1 MSAVAAPLGGAVA
14 QAGTPG
20 DLLRR
25 FLRSPAAVVAL
36 AASAG
41 FCVLGFGAPWIA
53 PQNPYDLRQVDIL
66 DSLLPPGSES
76 FSGMTYW
83 LGTDGQ
89 GRDML
94 SAMLYGIRI
103 SLVVGIASGV
113 LALAFGTLVG
123 LVAAYRRGWTDMI
136 LMRIV
141 DLQLSFPTI
150 LVALILLVILGRGV
164 DKIIFALVVV
174 QWAYFARTVRG
185 VALVEGTREYVD
197 AARGLRLGGP
207 RILIGHILPNCL
219 PTILVVATMQMA
231 AAISLEATLSFLGL
245 GPSADAPVAG
255 PAHRQRLRLP
265 AIGALLDQ
273 RPAGPRAPGHH
284 HQCQRPGRPAA
295 RRAEPAALTMAG
307 EAILELRDLRTAF
320 GDAKALRG
328 VLADGQSWRDRRPR
342 GRERLGKVAD
352 GPVDQRPDRVAGPR
366 HRRVCPARRPRP
378 ADVRRG
384 GDAAGAGAGGSR

>member
-1 MSAVAAPLGGAVA
+1 MSGQAATLSL
-14 QAGTPG
+14 AGPAAG
-20 DLLRR
+20 SSRELLRR
-25 FLRSPAAVVAL
+25 FLRSPVAVTALIAFAA
-36 AASAG
+36 
-41 FCVLGFGAPWIA
+41 FCIAGFGAPWIA

-103 SLVVGIASGV
+103 SLIVGLVSGL
-113 LALAFGTLVG
+113 LALAFGTVVG
-123 LVAAYRRGWTDMI
+123 LVAAYRRGWTDMV

-185 VALVEGTREYVD
+185 VALVESTREYVD
-197 AARGLRLGGP
+197 AARGLRLGGL
-207 RILIGHILPNCL
+207 RILVGHILPNCL
-219 PTILVVATMQMA
+219 PTVLVVATIQMA

-245 GPSADAPVAG
+245 GLPPTRPSLGLLIANGFDYLQSGRYWISVLPGLVLLG
-255 PAHRQRLRLP
+255 IIISVNVLGDRLRDILN
-265 AIGALLDQ
+265 
-273 RPAGPRAPGHH
+273 PR
-284 HQCQRPGRPAA
+284 
-295 RRAEPAALTMAG
+295 L
-307 EAILELRDLRTAF
+307 
-320 GDAKALRG
+320 
-328 VLADGQSWRDRRPR
+328 
-342 GRERLGKVAD
+342 
-352 GPVDQRPDRVAGPR
+352 
-366 HRRVCPARRPRP
+366 
-378 ADVRRG
+378 
-384 GDAAGAGAGGSR
+384 